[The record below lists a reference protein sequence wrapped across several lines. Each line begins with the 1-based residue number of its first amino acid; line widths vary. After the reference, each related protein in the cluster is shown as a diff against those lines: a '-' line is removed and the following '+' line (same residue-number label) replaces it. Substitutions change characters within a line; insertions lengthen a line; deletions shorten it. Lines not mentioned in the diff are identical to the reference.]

1 MWQFQ
6 KTDELYH
13 HGVLGMKWGVRRYQ
27 NKDGSL
33 TSRGKKRR
41 QMSADAAEVSKL
53 KKKKVYEMSNEEI
66 RKVNKR
72 SNLENE
78 LRRNNA
84 KSFGAIAA
92 GSAAVGAAI
101 GVLSKGGKAIKALN
115 NVRRIG
121 EPIVKQIFKKGKH
134 MK

>member
-6 KTDELYH
+6 RTDELYH

-33 TSRGKKRR
+33 TARGKKRR

-66 RKVNKR
+66 RKVNNR
-72 SNLENE
+72 SKLENE
-78 LRRNNA
+78 LKRNNA
-84 KSFGAIAA
+84 KSFGKIAV
-92 GSAAVGAAI
+92 GTAAVGT
-101 GVLSKGGKAIKALN
+101 VLASLGRVGSTIDGLNKIKNFGK
-115 NVRRIG
+115 
-121 EPIVKQIFKKGKH
+121 PIVKKFIKK
-134 MK
+134 